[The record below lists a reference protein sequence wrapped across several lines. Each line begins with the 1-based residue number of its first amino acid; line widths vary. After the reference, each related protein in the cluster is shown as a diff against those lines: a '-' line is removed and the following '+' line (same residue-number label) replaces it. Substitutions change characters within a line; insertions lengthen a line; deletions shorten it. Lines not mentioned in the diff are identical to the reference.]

1 MKIIIYILLFSYLF
15 GDDGNFKFLDP
26 GKRGD
31 KYRVWVYL
39 IDKHKTNRIRVS
51 ERVLW
56 RRNKNNKKIKTDKYD
71 LEISRVYIDKLNF
84 LGIKVEK
91 KSRWLNAVSVLV
103 DTSQIKILQKQNFI
117 KKIKP
122 VLRHVKKKDKN
133 THLDINYNTP
143 QRSLDYGN
151 SINQNEQI
159 NIPSSHDAGFYG
171 QGVRILY
178 IDTGFDL
185 SHEVFDSINVVSEY
199 DFINNDTNTSN
210 ETEQEQ
216 NDQQDSHGTQCLS
229 VIAGFYP
236 GKLIGPAFSS
246 EYLLAKTEIVAE
258 EIYQEV
264 DNYVAALEWGESMG
278 ADITCASLGYY
289 DWYTYEDLDGNTAE
303 STVAIDIASSLG
315 VLCINS
321 AGNEGDDSWF
331 YICTPSDADSI
342 LSVGAVDLDGLITGF
357 SSRGPTYDGRIK
369 PEVCALGSS
378 VYRASSGT
386 INGYGLSSGTSYSA
400 PLVAG
405 VAAIVLSSNN
415 DLSGMGIRSALIETA
430 SNNLNPNNEYGFGIV
445 NALDAVNYVNIT
457 NASQDNYLPDFKDIL
472 NAYPNPFNSN
482 IKIEVMLEPHLN
494 YNISIF
500 DLSGNYVKQIFSGNA
515 SHSRIEYL
523 WDASKYSSGIYF
535 VRIANNEVIKTKKI
549 TYLK

>member
-1 MKIIIYILLFSYLF
+1 MKIFLSIVLFSYLMA
-15 GDDGNFKFLDP
+15 DDGKFKFLEP

-31 KYRVWVYL
+31 KYKVWIYL
-39 IDKHKTNRIRVS
+39 TDKYKSDKIEVS
-51 ERVLW
+51 ERVVW

-71 LEISRVYIDKLNF
+71 TEVSQFYIDKLNF
-84 LGIKVEK
+84 LGIEVKK
-91 KSRWLNAVSVLV
+91 KSRWLNAVSVIV
-103 DTSQIKILQKQNFI
+103 DTSQIKKLQKQNFI

-122 VLRHVKKKDKN
+122 VFRHTRKKDKN
-133 THLDINYNTP
+133 EQLNINNNTP
-143 QRSLDYGN
+143 QRLFDYGG
-151 SINQNEQI
+151 SINQNEQL
-159 NIPSSHDAGFYG
+159 NIPLSHDAGFFG
-171 QGVRILY
+171 QNVRILY

-185 SHEVFDSINVVSEY
+185 SHEVFDSINVVSQY
-199 DFINNDTNTSN
+199 DFINNDLNTSN

-236 GKLIGPAFSS
+236 GKLIGPAFGS
-246 EYLLAKTEIVAE
+246 EYLLAKTEIIAE

-264 DNYVAALEWGESMG
+264 DNYVAAIEWGESMG

-303 STVAIDIASSLG
+303 STIAVDIASALG

-321 AGNEGDDSWF
+321 AGNEGANPWF

-342 LSVGAVDLDGLITGF
+342 LSVGAVDLDGVITGF

-378 VYRASSGT
+378 VYRSSAGT
-386 INGYGLSSGTSYSA
+386 LNGYGSSSGTSYSA

-405 VAAIVLSSNN
+405 AAALVLSSNN
-415 DLSGMGIRSALIETA
+415 NLSGMDIRSALIETA

-445 NALDAVNYVNIT
+445 DTWDAINYANTT
-457 NASQDNYLPDFKDIL
+457 NATQNNYLPNSKDIL
-472 NAYPNPFNSN
+472 NTYPNPFNSN
-482 IKIEVMLEPHLN
+482 IKIDAILEPFLD

-500 DLSGNYVKQIFSGNA
+500 DISGNYVKEIFSGRVSSNYG
-515 SHSRIEYL
+515 EYF
-523 WDASKYSSGIYF
+523 WDASLYSSGIYF
-535 VRIANNEVIKTKKI
+535 VRINNGKIIKTKKI
-549 TYLK
+549 TYIK